1 MTTPVSPDSSLGVAV
16 LLTLSGGF
24 LDAFT
29 YVGHGQVFA
38 NSMTGNVVFVAI
50 YTARGDWGDVIRHI
64 LPIIA
69 FLIGIFVAHAMR
81 LPKARKYLPAPALT
95 CLAIEAISLLIASF
109 LPRSFPDL
117 LLVLGISFV
126 AAMQNSSFTRLEL
139 YTYNS
144 VMTTGNLRR
153 FAEAFFRG
161 TMPEYDPVALREARL
176 FGLIC
181 LCFLAGAA
189 IGALC
194 TIHLHNFALWVPT
207 GMLILAFYFC
217 MRHGGST
224 Q

>member
-1 MTTPVSPDSSLGVAV
+1 MCGAAA

-38 NSMTGNVVFVAI
+38 NSMTGNVVFMAI
-50 YTARGDWGDVIRHI
+50 YTATGHWGEALRHI
-64 LPIIA
+64 PPIIA
-69 FLIGIFVAHAMR
+69 FLAGIFVAHGMR
-81 LPKARKYLPAPALT
+81 LPGARRYLPVPALT
-95 CLAIEAISLLIASF
+95 CLAIEAVFLLMASF
-109 LPRSFPDL
+109 LPSSFPDL

-126 AAMQNSSFTRLEL
+126 AAMQNSSFTRLES

-161 TMPEYDPVALREARL
+161 TMPRYDPVAMREARL

-181 LCFLAGAA
+181 LCFLIGAA
-189 IGALC
+189 IGTLC
-194 TIHLHNFALWVPT
+194 TTHLHNLALWVPA
-207 GMLILAFYFC
+207 GMLMLAFYFC
-217 MRHGGST
+217 LKHEMKNEDKYTG
-224 Q
+224 